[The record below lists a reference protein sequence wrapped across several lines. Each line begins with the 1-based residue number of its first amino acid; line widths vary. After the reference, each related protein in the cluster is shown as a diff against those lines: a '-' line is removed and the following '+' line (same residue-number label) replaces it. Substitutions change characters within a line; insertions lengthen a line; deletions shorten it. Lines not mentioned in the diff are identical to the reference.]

1 MNNWDILCQY
11 AITHNEMA
19 NFMIGKEK
27 YYWSGN
33 KNMPGPVHPPSVL
46 KAIYN
51 LYEEDKKSNVCEIF
65 KTTLLELCKGTSSEL
80 KYSVIYFE
88 THCRNEKVE
97 NTPFYFDNVFIDVFI
112 KTVGDRCEK
121 DERLLKNDDAQIWRI
136 LVVYNNA
143 LILKTNV
150 KRGYLK
156 SYSVGQAWAEQAITL
171 GQIKDMFKGI
181 KGYQFF
187 GNPVDVLKVLQAF
200 YDLDRQNPFADCDSR
215 VRFQRNLYELL
226 NENTEGL
233 YLAAK
238 YFVYQ
243 LLEEIKKNASFR
255 FDEDFK
261 DYFIKKVSEK
271 CAENEYILKNEVTVC
286 GENKWQA
293 IKNLHDILIHKIGF
307 KRGFIV
313 SAQ

>member
-11 AITHNEMA
+11 AITHNE
-19 NFMIGKEK
+19 MIGKEK

-88 THCRNEKVE
+88 THYRNEKVE

-156 SYSVGQAWAEQAITL
+156 SYSVG
-171 GQIKDMFKGI
+171 
-181 KGYQFF
+181 
-187 GNPVDVLKVLQAF
+187 
-200 YDLDRQNPFADCDSR
+200 
-215 VRFQRNLYELL
+215 
-226 NENTEGL
+226 
-233 YLAAK
+233 
-238 YFVYQ
+238 
-243 LLEEIKKNASFR
+243 
-255 FDEDFK
+255 
-261 DYFIKKVSEK
+261 
-271 CAENEYILKNEVTVC
+271 
-286 GENKWQA
+286 
-293 IKNLHDILIHKIGF
+293 
-307 KRGFIV
+307 
-313 SAQ
+313 